1 MKRLILAALFC
12 SLSLGTGLARANP
25 LWTSDQVRQARS
37 LAESQALV
45 FELRRETSRP
55 DKPVEIATEI
65 VTLTPTFT
73 HIVEGDKQTLED
85 HALCRTMSWNRTANM
100 FTSYSCYA
108 VVAFKLVEIENRA
121 VLNQIASKDRL
132 FSAEASSAELGIL
145 GARPSRL
152 EMRQTRDGREY
163 RVGNATLTSVRGSAS
178 EVSAEEMRG
187 LIRFLARYAPLHP
200 QIRGDIASARV
211 LPASIDVDAG
221 PLARERLRI
230 SNVHRVPVAYPLPAG
245 LTAALS
251 EEARLGGSP
260 RALALRTVSQAL
272 GGTVQKPTAEATLAT
287 MRAALT
293 SGRGLEAVWLFMQLT
308 QEHAVAFKPVNGAPS
323 PVLIGVRAMLPQLRA
338 DPEAARLMA
347 ISDLAG
353 DAQAPGD
360 RQAAARFLS
369 SPRMEGLAYGTFR
382 NVTYANLLT
391 TSPASKDWDPTIR
404 AAMPPNRVDNYWIH
418 IQAHPWSSN
427 TFKDAGDAYY
437 GAYDV
442 VSAWTAFDLGRAV
455 DPDWREGVMSA
466 VGKFEGQMRQRQPD
480 YF

>member
-1 MKRLILAALFC
+1 MKRFVLAALVC
-12 SLSLGTGLARANP
+12 TLSLATELARANP

-37 LAESQALV
+37 LVESEALV
-45 FELRRETSRP
+45 FDLRREKIRP
-55 DKPVEIATEI
+55 DKPAEITTEVVI
-65 VTLTPTFT
+65 LAPTFSQ
-73 HIVEGDKQTLED
+73 IVEGEKQTLED
-85 HALCRTMSWNRTANM
+85 HALCRTMSWNRTARV
-100 FTSYSCYA
+100 FTSHSCYA
-108 VVAFKLVEIENRA
+108 IVAFKLVEIENRA
-121 VLNQIASKDRL
+121 ALSRVASEDPR
-132 FSAEASSAELGIL
+132 FSAEANSAELGIV
-145 GARPSRL
+145 GSRPSRL
-152 EMRQTRDGREY
+152 EMRQTREGREY
-163 RVGNATLTSVRGSAS
+163 RVGKAILTSVRGSAGDI
-178 EVSAEEMRG
+178 SAQEMRG
-187 LIRFLARYAPLHP
+187 LIRFLARNAPLHP
-200 QIRGDIASARV
+200 QVRGDIANGRV
-211 LPASIDVDAG
+211 IPASIDVDAG
-221 PLARERLRI
+221 PLAQQRLSI
-230 SNVHRVPVAYPLPAG
+230 SNVRRLSAAYPLPAG

-251 EEARLGGSP
+251 EEAQLGGSP

-272 GGTVQKPTAEATLAT
+272 DGTMQKPTAEATLAA

-308 QEHAVAFKPVNGAPS
+308 QEHAVAFKPIGGAPS
-323 PVLIGVRAMLPQLRA
+323 PLLSGVRAMLPQLWA

-353 DAQAPGD
+353 NAQAPGD

-391 TSPASKDWDPTIR
+391 TSPASKDWDPAIR

-442 VSAWTAFDLGRAV
+442 VSAWTAYDLGRAV
-455 DPDWREGVMSA
+455 DPDWRDGVMGA
-466 VGKFEGQMRQRQPD
+466 VGKFEEQMRQREPD